1 MIRYRLEPS
10 DVSAVRF
17 GISPLSEL
25 GLGLR
30 AFREPERYPLQ
41 RPWTDRVAGVLP
53 LLDREV
59 LSGLVDDRR
68 WVADFVNPRPDSPLT
83 SFDDELRAL
92 GRIRPERLRGDLERV
107 HGTVPAVFAGR
118 HDRVVERL
126 QQALATT
133 WELCF
138 APYWPRMRR
147 VLQADVT
154 HRGRVAAHEGVGA
167 VLAGLSESVR
177 FDGRHVDVR
186 LSSPIARDRPVQG
199 EGLTLVPSVFVV
211 RASTPIDDDLPPTVM
226 YPARG
231 QGAMWS
237 TASHPDAGAVRDLLG
252 RTRAALLEALGE
264 PSSSTDLAMRFGVS
278 TSAVNQHLRVMERG
292 GLLNRTRY
300 GRAVLYYRST
310 VGDALLRRE

>member
-30 AFREPERYPLQ
+30 AFRAPERYPLQ
-41 RPWTDRVAGVLP
+41 RPWLERIAGVLP
-53 LLDREV
+53 VLDGPV
-59 LSGLVDDRR
+59 LAGLVDERR
-68 WVADFVNPRPDSPLT
+68 WVADFVNPRPESPLG

-92 GRIRPERLRGDLERV
+92 GRISPSRLRTDLERV
-107 HGTVPAVFAGR
+107 HATVPDVFVGR
-118 HDRVVERL
+118 HEDVVDRLVR
-126 QQALATT
+126 ALATT

-154 HRGRVAAHEGVGA
+154 HRGRIAAHEGVGA
-167 VLAGLSESVR
+167 VLGGLSESVR

-211 RASTPIDDDLPPTVM
+211 RASTPIDDDMPPTVM

-252 RTRAALLEALGE
+252 GTRAALLDALGE
-264 PSSSTDLAMRFGVS
+264 PASSTDLAMRFGVS

-300 GRAVLYYRST
+300 GRAVLYYRSA
-310 VGDALLRRE
+310 VGDALVRRE

>member
-1 MIRYRLEPS
+1 MIRYRLDPS

-30 AFREPERYPLQ
+30 AFRAPDRYPLQ
-41 RPWTDRVAGVLP
+41 QPWTERIAGVLP
-53 LLDREV
+53 LLDRAV
-59 LSGLVDDRR
+59 LLGLVNERR

-83 SFDDELRAL
+83 GFDDELRAL
-92 GRIRPERLRGDLERV
+92 GRITPERLRSDLERV
-107 HGTVPAVFAGR
+107 HGTVPDVFTGR
-118 HDRVVERL
+118 HEDVVERV
-126 QQALATT
+126 QRALATT

-147 VLQADVT
+147 VLQADIA
-154 HRGRVAAHEGVGA
+154 HRGRIAAHQGVGA
-167 VLAGLSESVR
+167 VLSGLSEAVR
-177 FDGRHVDVR
+177 FDGRHLDVR

-211 RASTPIDDDLPPTVM
+211 AASTPIDDDLPPAVM
-226 YPARG
+226 YAARG

-237 TASHPDAGAVRDLLG
+237 TATHPDAGAVRDLLG
-252 RTRAALLEALGE
+252 RTRAALLDALGE

-310 VGDALLRRE
+310 VGDALVRRE

>member
-25 GLGLR
+25 GLALR
-30 AFREPERYPLQ
+30 AFRAPERYPLQ
-41 RPWTDRVAGVLP
+41 RPWIDRIAGVLP

-59 LSGLVDDRR
+59 LTELVDERL
-68 WVADFVNPRPDSPLT
+68 WVADFVNPRPESPLT

-92 GRIRPERLRGDLERV
+92 GQIRPERLQGDLERV
-107 HGTVPAVFAGR
+107 HGTVPPVFAGR
-118 HDRVVERL
+118 HDSIIERL

-138 APYWPRMRR
+138 APYWLRMRR
-147 VLQADVT
+147 VLQADVA
-154 HRGRVAAHEGVGA
+154 HRGRIATHQGVGA
-167 VLAGLSESVR
+167 VLTGLSDGVR
-177 FDGRHVDVR
+177 FDGRYVDVR
-186 LSSPIARDRPVQG
+186 LSKPDVHERPVRG
-199 EGLTLVPSVFVV
+199 EGLTLVPSMFVA
-211 RASTPIDDDLPPTVM
+211 RASAPVDDDLPPTVM

-237 TASHPDAGAVRDLLG
+237 TASHPDAGAVRGLLG

-264 PSSSTDLAMRFGVS
+264 PASSTDLAMRFGVS
-278 TSAVNQHLRVMERG
+278 TSAVNQHLRMMERG

-310 VGDALLRRE
+310 VGDALTRTE

>member
-1 MIRYRLEPS
+1 MIRYRLDPS

-30 AFREPERYPLQ
+30 AFRAPERYPLQ
-41 RPWTDRVAGVLP
+41 RPWLQRIAGALP
-53 LLDREV
+53 VLDRPV
-59 LSGLVDDRR
+59 LAGLVDDRR
-68 WVADFVNPRPDSPLT
+68 WVADFVNPRPDAPLG

-92 GRIRPERLRGDLERV
+92 GRISPARLRTDLERV
-107 HGTVPAVFAGR
+107 HGTVPDVFVGR
-118 HDRVVERL
+118 HEDVVDRLVR
-126 QQALATT
+126 ALATT

-147 VLQADVT
+147 VLEADVT
-154 HRGRVAAHEGVGA
+154 HRGRIAAHEGVGA
-167 VLAGLSESVR
+167 VLRGLSESVR

-211 RASTPIDDDLPPTVM
+211 RASTPIDDDMPPTVM

-252 RTRAALLEALGE
+252 GTRAALLEALGE
-264 PSSSTDLAMRFGVS
+264 PASSTDLAMRFGVS

-310 VGDALLRRE
+310 VGDALVRRE

>member
-30 AFREPERYPLQ
+30 AFRAPERYPLQ
-41 RPWTDRVAGVLP
+41 APWLERIAGVQP
-53 LLDREV
+53 LLDQRV
-59 LSGLVDDRR
+59 LLGLVDERR

-83 SFDDELRAL
+83 SIEDELRAV
-92 GRIRPERLRGDLERV
+92 GRITPARFRTDLERV
-107 HGTVPAVFAGR
+107 HGTVPEVFRGR
-118 HDRVVERL
+118 HDAVVARVQE
-126 QQALATT
+126 ALATT

-154 HRGRVAAHEGVGA
+154 HRGRIAAHQGVGA
-167 VLAGLSESVR
+167 VLRGLSESVR

-186 LSSPIARDRPVQG
+186 LSAPVDRDRPVQG

-252 RTRAALLEALGE
+252 RTRAALLDALEE
-264 PSSSTDLAMRFGVS
+264 PASSTDLAMRFGVS

-300 GRAVLYYRST
+300 GRAVLYYRSS
-310 VGDALLRRE
+310 VGDALVRRE